1 MLGSGHVS
9 QRRALENSTDRAS
22 SSSRER
28 RSVCGGFAVWREKC
42 EEERAQKEQ
51 FVKGWFQVAGPRT
64 VQPVNALEKC
74 QQLFS
79 DESIIIFEIKR

>member
-1 MLGSGHVS
+1 MSS

-22 SSSRER
+22 CSSRER

-42 EEERAQKEQ
+42 AEERAQKESTRETL
-51 FVKGWFQVAGPRT
+51 VQVAGPRT
-64 VQPVNALEKC
+64 VQPVDALQKS

-79 DESIIIFEIKR
+79 HESIIIFEIKR